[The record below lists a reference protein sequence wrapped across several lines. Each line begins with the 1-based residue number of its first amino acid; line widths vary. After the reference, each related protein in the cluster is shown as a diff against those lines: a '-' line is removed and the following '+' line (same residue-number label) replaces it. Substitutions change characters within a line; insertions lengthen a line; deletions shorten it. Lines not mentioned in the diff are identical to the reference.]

1 MSMQLRFKARLLG
14 AGIKRRLRNPQKYKT
29 LGFLCDYLAGEDV
42 VVNESARGRH
52 NKVISQICT
61 ILSRYIPRNCACLV
75 YRNPIYQETDLTG
88 YADMAMK
95 KGAAVLITD
104 RAYKNYPC
112 IISDNPL
119 GIYAKLCRYYRDLQ
133 KKVSVTVVTGS
144 IGKSTVTS
152 MISHVFKTKARTAS
166 TEVNANSLKSV
177 GFIAQHIP
185 DDVELMVHEIAESEP
200 GETKYLTEILHPDI
214 FVITAIDASH
224 LEHFGTVDKIVE
236 EICSATR
243 NLSEDGVVV
252 VNKDEFHRYDL
263 LNGRKAVTVSA
274 SDSGADFSAEEVTW
288 DEKGLSFKVKVA
300 GENALF
306 PVSLPG
312 LLASHNVVCALQAFA
327 AGWHAGVAPES
338 IAKGLAS
345 YRTKGVRQHLLKT
358 ESGVVVF
365 ADCYN
370 AVGRSI
376 KSAVDTCARIPVKGK
391 RVAVLGNVEEVGDIS
406 DAMHEEIVSYVNDS
420 NFDVLVAFGDKMI
433 KAAESGTFRDSLRV
447 RCCGTAGDLAA
458 FVQSV
463 AGKDDL
469 FLFKSSHSCHLEE
482 CIMQVWPEL
491 KTEIVG
497 QGSES
502 YNGWMMKSLSW

>member
-1 MSMQLRFKARLLG
+1 MSMQLRMKARLLG

-29 LGFLCDYLAGEDV
+29 LGFFCDYLAGEGV
-42 VVNESARGRH
+42 VVNEAARARR
-52 NKVISQICT
+52 NRVITQVCT
-61 ILSRYIPRNCACLV
+61 ILSRYIPRDCACLV
-75 YRNPIYQETDLTG
+75 YRNPIYQETDLSA

-119 GIYAKLCRYYRDLQ
+119 AVYAKLCRYYRDLQ
-133 KKVSVTVVTGS
+133 KKVSVTTVTGS
-144 IGKSTVTS
+144 IGKSTVTG
-152 MISHVFKTKARTAS
+152 MISQVYKTKAKTAC

-185 DDVELMVHEIAESEP
+185 DDVDLMVHEIAESEP
-200 GETKYLTEILHPDI
+200 GETQYLTEILHPDI

-224 LEHFGTVDKIVE
+224 LEHFGTIDKIVE
-236 EICSATR
+236 EICSATG
-243 NLSEDGVVV
+243 NISADGAVV
-252 VNKDEFHRYDL
+252 VNKDEFRRYDL
-263 LNGRKAVTVSA
+263 LNGRRAVTVSA
-274 SDSGADFSAEEVTW
+274 SDPEADFSAEDIAL
-288 DEKGLSFKVKVA
+288 DETGLSFKVRVA
-300 GENALF
+300 DENVRY

-327 AGWHAGVAPES
+327 AGWLAGVEPEN
-338 IAKGLAS
+338 IAKGLAN

-358 ESGVVVF
+358 DGGAVVY

-370 AVGRSI
+370 AVARSI
-376 KSAVDTCARIPVKGK
+376 KSAVDTCEKIPVKGR

-406 DAMHEEIVSYVNDS
+406 EAMHREIVDYVNDS
-420 NFDVLVAFGDKMI
+420 NFDVLVAIGDKMI
-433 KAAESGTFRDSLRV
+433 KAAESGVFRDSLSV
-447 RCCGTAGDLAA
+447 RCCDTAGDVVA
-458 FVQSV
+458 FVRSI

-482 CIMQVWPEL
+482 CIKQIWPET
-491 KTEIVG
+491 KKEIAG
-497 QGSES
+497 QGNET